1 MHALSGS
8 RGSPQSFISEE
19 VFTVY
24 RYYLTQRPAMP
35 GTFPK
40 PQGNR
45 VLSIENYDERTFCEE
60 IGREAWGYVEYEKP
74 VSEVLLRNFEMA
86 EGGNHNDKGV

>member
-1 MHALSGS
+1 MYG
-8 RGSPQSFISEE
+8 
-19 VFTVY
+19 
-24 RYYLTQRPAMP
+24 YYLTQRPAIP

-74 VSEVLLRNFEMA
+74 VSAVLLRNYEMV
-86 EGGNHNDKGV
+86 EGGVRDDKGV

>member
-1 MHALSGS
+1 M
-8 RGSPQSFISEE
+8 
-19 VFTVY
+19 Y

-60 IGREAWGYVEYEKP
+60 IGREAAKRLIGSIEKP
-74 VSEVLLRNFEMA
+74 KTTLLERVVI
-86 EGGNHNDKGV
+86 EGILVAGKSVGRI

>member
-1 MHALSGS
+1 MH
-8 RGSPQSFISEE
+8 
-19 VFTVY
+19 

-45 VLSIENYDERTFCEE
+45 VQRVENFDRRTFCEE
-60 IGREAWGYVEYEKP
+60 VGRDAWAYVEYEKP
-74 VSEVLLRNFEMA
+74 VSDVLLHNYEMV
-86 EGGNHNDKGV
+86 EGGNHNDESV

>member
-1 MHALSGS
+1 M
-8 RGSPQSFISEE
+8 
-19 VFTVY
+19 Y

-35 GTFPK
+35 GTFHK

-45 VLSIENYDERTFCEE
+45 VLSIENFDERTFCEE

-74 VSEVLLRNFEMA
+74 VSAVLLRNYEMV
-86 EGGNHNDKGV
+86 EGGACDDKGV

>member
-1 MHALSGS
+1 M
-8 RGSPQSFISEE
+8 
-19 VFTVY
+19 Y

-45 VLSIENYDERTFCEE
+45 VLSIENLDERTFCEE
-60 IGREAWGYVEYEKP
+60 IGREAWGYVDYFAPLPEETVRSYEMVK
-74 VSEVLLRNFEMA
+74 
-86 EGGNHNDKGV
+86 GGVHNDKGV